1 MLNVNCP
8 QESDWSGESLIPRR
22 FWERSGNT
30 TSTAK
35 QDNVNVNV
43 QSTMTSPEG
52 DTIRR
57 RTVAINRL
65 IASNSV
71 EYFGDRLVAEGF
83 IDDQERNNI
92 ITAHGIGDYDKTSR
106 LMSAARAKVDED
118 PSSFDRLITVLED
131 SVPSKD
137 IVNQLKQE
145 YNPLSPARRCYRRVK
160 RVVSSVINLVP
171 RAIAVIAFMGFV
183 LACIVLNRTHV
194 QDYVWN
200 ALTDLNVKNLLD
212 APTHF
217 QLIKRQT
224 ELMNISSRF
233 EALRQQGDAQEKT
246 VVVYIVG
253 PPAYGKTQLAR
264 QFAEEYYAKNKRSCI
279 FRTLVVASVDATSE
293 LSLLMSY
300 IPLAKE
306 LGLFQKVAN
315 ELELAQK
322 LRSYS
327 MKDNVHILA
336 RAIAAELKTRQQGW
350 LLILDN
356 LTSHVERNVNG

>member
-1 MLNVNCP
+1 
-8 QESDWSGESLIPRR
+8 
-22 FWERSGNT
+22 
-30 TSTAK
+30 
-35 QDNVNVNV
+35 
-43 QSTMTSPEG
+43 MTSPEG

-92 ITAHGIGDYDKTSR
+92 ITAHGIGDYAKTSR

-118 PSSFDRLITVLED
+118 PSSFHRLITVLED

-145 YNPLSPARRCYRRVK
+145 YKPLSPARRCYRRVK
-160 RVVSSVINLVP
+160 RVVSSVMNLAP
-171 RAIAVIAFMGFV
+171 RAIAVIAIMVFV
-183 LACIVLNRTHV
+183 LACIVLTWTHV

-200 ALTDLNVKNLLD
+200 AGTDLNAINLWD
-212 APTHF
+212 TPAPTHF
-217 QLIKRQT
+217 QPIKRQT

-233 EALRQQGDAQEKT
+233 EALRQQGGAQEKT

-264 QFAEEYYAKNKRSCI
+264 QFAEEYYAENKRSYI